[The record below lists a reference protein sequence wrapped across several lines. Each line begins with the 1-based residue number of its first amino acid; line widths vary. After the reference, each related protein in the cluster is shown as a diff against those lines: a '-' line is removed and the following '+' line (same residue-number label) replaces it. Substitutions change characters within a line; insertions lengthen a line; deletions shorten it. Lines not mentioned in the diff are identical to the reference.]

1 MADMDRT
8 NAENVPATLAM
19 VTVLSKNVYRAVAE
33 RDGSSAELKK
43 IVALSYLREL
53 GAVGQKYFGPV
64 LCLDANN
71 IVLLLNELEAEDLIV
86 RKRDPED
93 RRRHVVEL
101 TEVGLAVLREAE
113 QGMFGLEDELLA
125 ALDEEQRA
133 QFRALLHQTLYGP
146 GGVLRQAASTT
157 ATTA

>member
-1 MADMDRT
+1 MAHTDQIS
-8 NAENVPATLAM
+8 AEHAPATLAM
-19 VTVLSKNVYRAVAE
+19 VTMLSKNVYRAVAD

-43 IVALSYLREL
+43 VIALGYLREL

-71 IVLLLNELEAEDLIV
+71 LVLLLNELEADGLIL

-101 TEVGLAVLREAE
+101 TDVGLAVLEAAE
-113 QGMFGLEDELLA
+113 QKMFGIEDDLLA
-125 ALDEEQRA
+125 ALDDEQRA
-133 QFRALLHQTLYGP
+133 QFRLLIHQALYGEN
-146 GGVLRQAASTT
+146 GVLQRAAMT
-157 ATTA
+157 AV